1 MNRKKLVIVTLHRHA
16 QRVVVSPI
24 CITVFTATT
33 ELLHCIPL
41 AHSLTDQEVTVVILD
56 MSVAW

>member
-1 MNRKKLVIVTLHRHA
+1 M
-16 QRVVVSPI
+16 SPI

-33 ELLHCIPL
+33 ELLHYVPPT
-41 AHSLTDQEVTVVILD
+41 HSLTDQEVAVVTLD